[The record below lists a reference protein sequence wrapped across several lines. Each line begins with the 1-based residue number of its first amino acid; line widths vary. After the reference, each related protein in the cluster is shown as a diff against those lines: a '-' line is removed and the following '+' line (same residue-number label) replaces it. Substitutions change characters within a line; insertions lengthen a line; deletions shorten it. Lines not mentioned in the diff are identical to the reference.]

1 MLQQAKRGI
10 CAAIL
15 AVFLATSATSSV
27 AAGELGQTSS
37 KAGAAELFL
46 LTMLM
51 AAAMDSPT
59 DSAAASSRPN
69 AEPGTE
75 ASKSQIA
82 CASNTDCSGM
92 DPNVW

>member
-10 CAAIL
+10 RAAIL
-15 AVFLATSATSSV
+15 AVILATSATSSL
-27 AAGELGQTSS
+27 AAGELSQTSS

-59 DSAAASSRPN
+59 NSAAASSHPN
-69 AEPGTE
+69 AEPGME
-75 ASKSQIA
+75 AANSQIA
-82 CASNTDCSGM
+82 CASKADCSGM